1 MGILDKLKNIFNK
14 KGEKEEEEYMEYIN
28 KANQY
33 FESGDYEKA
42 VEFYLKALNIKNEN
56 ANDWYNLAL
65 SYYNLGDYNSALNAL
80 KNAISLS
87 KNHNFFYLKGLI
99 HYKMGELNKAYDCLL
114 KASDKIKKSEIY
126 EMLGDICLKNKKYE
140 TALNYYLKAYKLNEN
155 NINALINAAKLYLLL
170 GDVENAYTLF
180 KQLLNKNV
188 DGEYAEIAKSLEK
201 IIKNIDNNTVDYLSL
216 GIRYLE
222 NKDYISSLKYFNK
235 ILEIDENNDV
245 AYYYKSVVLEIFEE
259 HLKGLSSI
267 EKGIYEFER
276 CLYYAKKGDL
286 LNKLDKNDAVDA
298 YKKSIEIYQ
307 NPYAYF
313 GLGVYHYKHKNY
325 EEASELFDKI
335 LELYLG
341 NIPENE
347 ANLFTV
353 YSLIGKGDITGVL
366 KYYEQAMIYVSK
378 ILNWNSENINWLKV
392 AGYISY
398 KLKKYN
404 AAYDY
409 YMNAYRL
416 DSQDIEV
423 LKALIVINEEMG
435 NYEEAFSMAKKLL
448 KITNDESIKEIVQ
461 KLMNR
466 EPIDLEINSPLL
478 NPPTIYYKINAITY
492 YLAMIYKYLF
502 KNPIGAYFYIMYVEN
517 LDYLNTLEEGQRKKI
532 EEILEYLKN
541 VLPSEMYKFCQ
552 SPKDYTPSE
561 EVINF
566 CKNELVSSFGYI
578 I

>member
-14 KGEKEEEEYMEYIN
+14 TEEKEEEYREYIN

-33 FESGDYEKA
+33 FEYGDYEEA
-42 VEFYLKALNIKNEN
+42 VEFYLKALNIKSEN

-155 NINALINAAKLYLLL
+155 NTNALINAAKLYLLL

-188 DGEYAEIAKSLEK
+188 DGEYVEIAKSLEK
-201 IIKNIDNNTVDYLSL
+201 IIKNIDNNIVEYLTL
-216 GIRYLE
+216 GIRHLE
-222 NKDYISSLKYFNK
+222 NKDYISSLKCFNK
-235 ILEIDENNDV
+235 VLEIDENNDV
-245 AYYYKSVVLEIFEE
+245 AYYYKSIVLEIFEE

-267 EKGIYEFER
+267 ENALYEFER

-313 GLGVYHYKHKNY
+313 GLGTYHYKHKNY

-347 ANLFTV
+347 ANLFTI

-378 ILNWNSENINWLKV
+378 ILNWNSENVNWLKV

-448 KITNDESIKEIVQ
+448 KITNDESVKEIIP

-466 EPIDLEINSPLL
+466 EPIDLEITSPIL
-478 NPPTIYYKINAITY
+478 NPPAIYYKINTITY

-502 KNPIGAYFYIMYVEN
+502 KNPIGSYFYIMYVEN
-517 LDYLNTLEEGQRKKI
+517 LDDLNTLEEEQRKKI
-532 EEILEYLKN
+532 ERVLEYLKKA
-541 VLPSEMYKFCQ
+541 LPSEMYKFCQ

-561 EVINF
+561 EVISF
-566 CKNELVSSFGYI
+566 CKNELVSLFGYI